1 MHFFSFMGRNI
12 YLSPFTSFLLYLK
25 IAAFFIVFASL
36 QIHAKGV
43 AQTVRLDMSNGSVTA
58 LIKDIQRQ
66 TGFAFLYNR
75 NDIEELDAVSIS
87 IESDNI
93 SEVLAESLKNL
104 PLDFMVKED
113 EKVVIL
119 KRSARKVNRER
130 LLASLRQ
137 QSTVQGIVVDTS
149 GTPLPGV
156 TVSVKNRTT
165 MATSTDLNG
174 RYVLQVPDGAV

>member
-1 MHFFSFMGRNI
+1 GRNI
-12 YLSPFTSFLLYLK
+12 YVSPVTKFLLYLK
-25 IAAFFIVFASL
+25 ITAFFIVFASL

-66 TGFAFLYNR
+66 TGYAFLYNL
-75 NDIEELDAVSIS
+75 NDIKELDAISIS

-93 SEVLAESLKNL
+93 REVLAESLKDL
-104 PLDFMVKED
+104 PLDFLVKED

-119 KRSARKVNRER
+119 KRSTKKINRER

-137 QSTVQGIVVDTS
+137 QS
-149 GTPLPGV
+149 
-156 TVSVKNRTT
+156 
-165 MATSTDLNG
+165 
-174 RYVLQVPDGAV
+174 